1 MYLSFIDE
9 DSRTPILYIILVSA
23 GLITWLI
30 ICWTCS
36 KICYKS
42 IRPEGPRTSQMRLQS
57 ELLQLEP
64 IQLEQ
69 VNKNCIQTDNI
80 YETNIVQN
88 RSVLRRNGLPVKSQ
102 HIYDRVCDIDLHIDQ
117 QNIGP
122 ARQEG
127 ASAQSSDESHCA
139 PNDNN
144 LFKRELYPSLYQ
156 KLNEKRNTKVHDYI
170 GMDSTTKD

>member
-1 MYLSFIDE
+1 
-9 DSRTPILYIILVSA
+9 
-23 GLITWLI
+23 
-30 ICWTCS
+30 
-36 KICYKS
+36 
-42 IRPEGPRTSQMRLQS
+42 MRLQS
-57 ELLQLEP
+57 EPLQPEQ

-102 HIYDRVCDIDLHIDQ
+102 HIYDSVCDFNSHIEH

-127 ASAQSSDESHCA
+127 ASAQSSAESHCA

-144 LFKRELYPSLYQ
+144 LLKRELYPSLYQ
-156 KLNEKRNTKVHDYI
+156 ILNEKRDTKVHDYI
-170 GMDSTTKD
+170 GIDSTTKD